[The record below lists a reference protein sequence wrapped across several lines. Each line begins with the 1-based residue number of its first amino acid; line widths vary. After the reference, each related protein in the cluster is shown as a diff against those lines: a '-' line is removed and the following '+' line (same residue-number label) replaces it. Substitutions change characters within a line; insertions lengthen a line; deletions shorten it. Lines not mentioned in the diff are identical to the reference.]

1 MNNIDITVH
10 EIKKELKT
18 ENIEKIC
25 NNILKLLQIEN
36 WEISLVICGDDFIK
50 NLNREYRDRDEAT
63 DVLSFPQIEGESVPE
78 SEEFYAGDI
87 VISIDSVEKNSSY
100 FNVDINEE
108 FSRLLIHGILH
119 LKGMVHETNDEDQ
132 EMIKYQEVILKKITG
147 VKVF

>member
-1 MNNIDITVH
+1 MNNIDITFH